1 MLELCRHPKMDVIYG
16 LSYLEYFSKLY
27 IKSFIYARQVIRLI
41 EILTGRFCEEETIV
55 EFLKRN
61 VDSTLNLYGILV
73 LNKKKLS
80 KEDAII
86 NKQKKALAIELIKRY
101 I

>member
-1 MLELCRHPKMDVIYG
+1 MDVIYG

-55 EFLKRN
+55 
-61 VDSTLNLYGILV
+61 
-73 LNKKKLS
+73 
-80 KEDAII
+80 
-86 NKQKKALAIELIKRY
+86 
-101 I
+101 

>member
-1 MLELCRHPKMDVIYG
+1 MDVIYG